1 MRCTQI
7 RYHSSNWRGFNQQ
20 LSPLKKVVPLSIC
33 LRNCPKK
40 PCLLSGFGT
49 AQAQTTGHS
58 HDIPAIF
65 GSRFRWD
72 FRLMQV
78 DAGDIIS
85 IHSNDMV
92 SYCTGLQNSIKNTK
106 LQYSTFKSKT
116 GNSPTYVNSVV
127 QYISKWNHHQK
138 RGEKKTSCFSYWN
151 MSIPQINQPRHWR
164 QATPSIPNS
173 FLGFS
178 SSEMKDSF
186 LATDEH
192 QNRIHCLNAVRFFL
206 GEKYGWKIWSLII
219 FITNGLDDECECA
232 NGQLP

>member
-1 MRCTQI
+1 MRCTH
-7 RYHSSNWRGFNQQ
+7 HSSNWRGFNPTIVPNKKRWPHFPYA
-20 LSPLKKVVPLSIC
+20 SP
-33 LRNCPKK
+33 NCPKK

-65 GSRFRWD
+65 GWD

-92 SYCTGLQNSIKNTK
+92 SYCIGLQNSFKNTK
-106 LQYSTFKSKT
+106 LQYCTFKSKT
-116 GNSPTYVNSVV
+116 GNSPTCEFRSS
-127 QYISKWNHHQK
+127 ICKPMESSPKK
-138 RGEKKTSCFSYWN
+138 RGKKTWCFSYWN
-151 MSIPQINQPRHWR
+151 MSMPQINQPRHWR

-178 SSEMKDSF
+178 FSEMKDSF
-186 LATDEH
+186 
-192 QNRIHCLNAVRFFL
+192 F
-206 GEKYGWKIWSLII
+206 GEWW
-219 FITNGLDDECECA
+219 TPE
-232 NGQLP
+232 